1 MQLVDNHFVESVW
14 VSPSIFIYM
23 NSSTQIQVGTPL
35 Q

>member
-1 MQLVDNHFVESVW
+1 MQLAEDNFVESVW

-23 NSSTQIQVGTPL
+23 NSSTQIQVDKPM